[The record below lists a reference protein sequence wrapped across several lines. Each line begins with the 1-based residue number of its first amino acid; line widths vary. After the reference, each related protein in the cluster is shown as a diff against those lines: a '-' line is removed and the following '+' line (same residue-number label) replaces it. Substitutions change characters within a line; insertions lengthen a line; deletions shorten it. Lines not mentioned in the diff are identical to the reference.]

1 MHYAVI
7 GTGWIVDSYIQGA
20 ALTGKWELAAVCS
33 RSRGKGLQFG
43 SNYGVSTVY
52 TSVEELAADPAV
64 EAVYVASP
72 NRFHYEQSKLLLNAG
87 KHVLCEKPITVSP
100 EECEEL
106 QQLAAAKGLIYMEA
120 IMMLHLPQRQA
131 VLDALP
137 QLGRITSAHFDFSQ
151 LSSKYPALL
160 RGELP
165 NIFNPKMATGSLMD
179 LGVYCVY
186 PALDW
191 FGEPEKINAS
201 ARFLPT
207 GADESCTA
215 IFEYP
220 DKLLT
225 LTCSKTGQSH
235 LGSEILGDRGT
246 LVIESI
252 SKLTGIRLF
261 TGNDSRL
268 IWDDEEKPTLMSGES
283 MDFYRFIKDPEG
295 TQKEYERASKLS
307 LSVSRTMEKI
317 RRLSGI
323 RFPNHP

>member
-33 RSRGKGLQFG
+33 RSREKGLQFG

-246 LVIESI
+246 LAIESI

-268 IWDDEEKPTLMSGES
+268 IWGDEEKPTLMSGES

-323 RFPNHP
+323 RFPDYS

>member
-33 RSRGKGLQFG
+33 RSREKGLRFG
-43 SNYGVSTVY
+43 SNYGVFTVY

-131 VLDALP
+131 VLDAWP

-268 IWDDEEKPTLMSGES
+268 IWGDEEKPTLMSGES

-323 RFPNHP
+323 RFPDYS

>member
-33 RSRGKGLQFG
+33 RSREKGLQFG

-179 LGVYCVY
+179 LGVYCVF

-191 FGEPEKINAS
+191 FGEP
-201 ARFLPT
+201 
-207 GADESCTA
+207 
-215 IFEYP
+215 
-220 DKLLT
+220 
-225 LTCSKTGQSH
+225 
-235 LGSEILGDRGT
+235 
-246 LVIESI
+246 
-252 SKLTGIRLF
+252 
-261 TGNDSRL
+261 
-268 IWDDEEKPTLMSGES
+268 
-283 MDFYRFIKDPEG
+283 
-295 TQKEYERASKLS
+295 
-307 LSVSRTMEKI
+307 
-317 RRLSGI
+317 
-323 RFPNHP
+323 

>member
-33 RSRGKGLQFG
+33 RSREKGLRFG
-43 SNYGVSTVY
+43 SNYGVFTVY
-52 TSVEELAADPAV
+52 TSVEELAADPAI

-191 FGEPEKINAS
+191 FGEPEKITAS

-268 IWDDEEKPTLMSGES
+268 IWDDEEKPILMSGES

-323 RFPNHP
+323 RFPDHP

>member
-33 RSRGKGLQFG
+33 RSREKGLRFG

-186 PALDW
+186 PAFDW

-235 LGSEILGDRGT
+235 LGSEILGDRGA

-261 TGNDSRL
+261 IGNGSRL
-268 IWDDEEKPTLMSGES
+268 IWGDEEKPTLMSGES

-323 RFPNHP
+323 RFPDYS

>member
-33 RSRGKGLQFG
+33 RSREKGLRFG
-43 SNYGVSTVY
+43 SNYGISTVY
-52 TSVEELAADPAV
+52 TSVEELAADSAV

-191 FGEPEKINAS
+191 FGEPEKITAS

-323 RFPNHP
+323 RFPDHP

>member
-33 RSRGKGLQFG
+33 RSREKGLQFW

-52 TSVEELAADPAV
+52 TSVEELAADSAV

-191 FGEPEKINAS
+191 FGEPEKITAS

>member
-33 RSRGKGLQFG
+33 RSREKGLQFE
-43 SNYGVSTVY
+43 SNYGISTVY

-165 NIFNPKMATGSLMD
+165 NIFNPQMATGSLMD

-235 LGSEILGDRGT
+235 LGSEILGDRGA

-268 IWDDEEKPTLMSGES
+268 IWGDEEKPTLMSGES

-323 RFPNHP
+323 RFPDYS

>member
-1 MHYAVI
+1 M
-7 GTGWIVDSYIQGA
+7 
-20 ALTGKWELAAVCS
+20 
-33 RSRGKGLQFG
+33 
-43 SNYGVSTVY
+43 
-52 TSVEELAADPAV
+52 
-64 EAVYVASP
+64 
-72 NRFHYEQSKLLLNAG
+72 
-87 KHVLCEKPITVSP
+87 
-100 EECEEL
+100 
-106 QQLAAAKGLIYMEA
+106 
-120 IMMLHLPQRQA
+120 
-131 VLDALP
+131 P
-137 QLGRITSAHFDFSQ
+137 QLGRITSARFDFSQ

-191 FGEPEKINAS
+191 FGEPEKINVS

-268 IWDDEEKPTLMSGES
+268 IWGDEEKPTLMSGES

-295 TQKEYERASKLS
+295 PQKEYERASKLS

-323 RFPNHP
+323 RFPDYS